1 MCQNEVKSGSIS
13 GYILV
18 RVGVVFGVVVGVVVS
33 LTLFYRILTLELY
46 YSDPRTGGRNDHV
59 FAFIRVQGYF

>member
-1 MCQNEVKSGSIS
+1 MGQNEVKSGSIS

-18 RVGVVFGVVVGVVVS
+18 RVGVVFGVVVS

-46 YSDPRTGGRNDHV
+46 YSDPGTGGRNDHV

>member
-1 MCQNEVKSGSIS
+1 MGQNEVKSGSIS

-18 RVGVVFGVVVGVVVS
+18 RVGVVFGVVVS

>member
-13 GYILV
+13 VYILV
-18 RVGVVFGVVVGVVVS
+18 RFGVVVS

-46 YSDPRTGGRNDHV
+46 YSDPGTGGRNDHV